1 MRCARAE
8 AWQNCVMHKKTPSS
22 IEAQSLP
29 AASGKLHPRNRH
41 QGRYDFERLI
51 AADVDVDG
59 GLAAFVGV
67 NAHGERGVDFADP
80 AAVKALN
87 RALLKESYGIV
98 GWDIPEHN
106 LCPPVPGRAD
116 YLHYLADLLAAS
128 NQGKIPKKKGLQ
140 VLDIGTG
147 ANCIYPL
154 LGASEYG
161 WQFVAADINAASLAN
176 AQKILDANPALA
188 QQITLRLQPSAN
200 AIFKH
205 IVNDDEWFDLSMCN
219 PPFHTSL
226 AEAREGT
233 QRKWQNLGKVGLTQ
247 NSPSVVVPACR
258 TGVLPAPTRLAG
270 TILHQST
277 KANASLNFGGQ
288 DAELWCPGGELAFI
302 GRMIK
307 ESATIATHCFWFTT
321 LVSKSANL
329 PGIYAALKQA
339 KVYEHK
345 TIAMSQGHKKSRL
358 VAWTFLNPVQQ
369 AAWRK
374 LRW

>member
-1 MRCARAE
+1 M
-8 AWQNCVMHKKTPSS
+8 VG
-22 IEAQSLP
+22 
-29 AASGKLHPRNRH
+29 GKLHPRNRH
-41 QGRYDFERLI
+41 QGRYDFDRLI
-51 AADVDVDG
+51 AADADS

-67 NAHGERGVDFADP
+67 NAHGELGVDFSDP

-128 NQGKIPKKKGLQ
+128 NQGKIPKKKGVQ

-147 ANCIYPL
+147 ANCIYPM

-233 QRKWQNLGKVGLTQ
+233 QRKWQNLGK
-247 NSPSVVVPACR
+247 
-258 TGVLPAPTRLAG
+258 
-270 TILHQST
+270 
-277 KANASLNFGGQ
+277 ANASLNFGGQ

-339 KVYEHK
+339 KVVEHK
-345 TIAMSQGHKKSRL
+345 TIAMSQGQKKSRL